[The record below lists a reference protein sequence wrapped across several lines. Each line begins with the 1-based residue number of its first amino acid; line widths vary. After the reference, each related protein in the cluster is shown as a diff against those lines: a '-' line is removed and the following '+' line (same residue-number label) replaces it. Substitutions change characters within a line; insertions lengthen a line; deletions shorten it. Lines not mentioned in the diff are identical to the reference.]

1 MARYY
6 NDPLKGKKPEEF
18 YSCHVKDFNIWNK
31 KDTKARLATPE
42 EYEKINLEV
51 CDIEPSQV
59 IFLGENENELFE
71 FEFQHWVT
79 DVFRADTQREEIL
92 HVPFGKG
99 KKRITALVE
108 ASNADEREYLRGL
121 RVYGTYRAAYNDY
134 KEYGITFL

>member
-1 MARYY
+1 MFGCY

-18 YSCHVKDFNIWNK
+18 YSFHVKGFNIWNK

-42 EYEKINLEV
+42 EYEKIDLEV
-51 CDIEPSQV
+51 CNIEPSQV
-59 IFLGENENELFE
+59 IFLGEDENRLFE
-71 FEFQHWVT
+71 FEFQYWASDGWT
-79 DVFRADTQREEIL
+79 DILGSEII
-92 HVPFGKG
+92 HVSFGKG